1 MYSQRFALSLG
12 VASQLP
18 GQPFVVL
25 ALLSFRSSDSL
36 FTISLLN
43 SFVNNFFCFL
53 NCYQMTVSSS
63 PLRPILCNSAVFV
76 LLTSQL
82 VYISTSALDCQHLFS
97 PFLFF
102 CFYIIDIGASHTQS
116 PYIYYHTHPIFYK
129 KYNTRET
136 IGLFSYSI
144 VKN

>member
-1 MYSQRFALSLG
+1 MFHIGFAVVSFKR
-12 VASQLP
+12 QLIYYITFELIC
-18 GQPFVVL
+18 QQ
-25 ALLSFRSSDSL
+25 L
-36 FTISLLN
+36 FY
-43 SFVNNFFCFL
+43 FL

-82 VYISTSALDCQHLFS
+82 VYISTSTLDCQHLFS

-116 PYIYYHTHPIFYK
+116 PYIYYHTHSIFYK

-136 IGLFSYSI
+136 IGLFSYI
-144 VKN
+144 AVKN